1 MSSIIDRNYDLLIRF
16 TLICLP
22 QNENE
27 LRVWDVVYS
36 EDPEETAKPSW
47 GEETLYLARFGL
59 DPICVFLV
67 GYFYGSL
74 NASQS
79 LFSFP

>member
-1 MSSIIDRNYDLLIRF
+1 MSSIIDRNYDLLICF

-36 EDPEETAKPSW
+36 EDPEETAKPS
-47 GEETLYLARFGL
+47 
-59 DPICVFLV
+59 
-67 GYFYGSL
+67 
-74 NASQS
+74 
-79 LFSFP
+79 